1 MPLGGREKSIPPRLM
16 CPSQHEK
23 RVWVSELEE
32 GTGLC
37 VAPFAESLLKDI
49 FPHTQTQEG
58 SIALCGGGIVD
69 EVVALLCPSQHEKRV
84 WVSELEE
91 GTGLCVAPFA
101 ESLLKDIFP
110 HTQTQEGSIALC
122 GGGIVDEV
130 KVNIKSYQY
139 TPSSFPQH

>member
-16 CPSQHEK
+16 
-23 RVWVSELEE
+23 
-32 GTGLC
+32 
-37 VAPFAESLLKDI
+37 
-49 FPHTQTQEG
+49 
-58 SIALCGGGIVD
+58 
-69 EVVALLCPSQHEKRV
+69 CPSQHEKRV